1 MDTRP
6 NLAGVTGLN
15 LLHPLVGKTWK
26 STFSGPRGTPV
37 TDVCRWERALNG
49 KSVKSRHS
57 IEQVRGTTAFFGA
70 DSYRVSTEY
79 LQNGEWKAGRVAE
92 YVRDDTAVVRLP

>member
-15 LLHPLVGKTWK
+15 LLNPMVGKTWK

-49 KSVKSRHS
+49 KAV
-57 IEQVRGTTAFFGA
+57 TTRRWSSSL
-70 DSYRVSTEY
+70 DR
-79 LQNGEWKAGRVAE
+79 
-92 YVRDDTAVVRLP
+92 